1 MITFILSHIE
11 MVPVCVNL
19 SVHLCVF
26 VCVSVSVSICLRYF
40 VCVSF
45 CVYPFVHV
53 PIYLSTNITTRPLSI
68 VNIKSNQIKSQPHTA
83 YGTLYES
90 SIAYGIRKALMAQQ
104 KLTELD
110 SKLRLLASSKVRN
123 RSTVGKGKVK
133 VWNNEMVIVR

>member
-1 MITFILSHIE
+1 

-19 SVHLCVF
+19 SVHLCVC
-26 VCVSVSVSICLRYF
+26 VCV
-40 VCVSF
+40 
-45 CVYPFVHV
+45 CVYLFALFRLCLFLCSSVYACA
-53 PIYLSTNITTRPLSI
+53 YLSVHEYHHKTSKYSKHQ
-68 VNIKSNQIKSQPHTA
+68 IKSNQIKSQPHTA

-123 RSTVGKGKVK
+123 QSTVGKGEVK